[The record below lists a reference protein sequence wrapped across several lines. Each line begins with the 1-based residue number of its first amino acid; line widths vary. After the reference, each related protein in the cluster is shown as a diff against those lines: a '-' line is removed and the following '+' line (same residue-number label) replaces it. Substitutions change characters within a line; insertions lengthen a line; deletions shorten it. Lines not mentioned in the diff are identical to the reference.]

1 MNQQKKIRYAVVGA
15 GWISQA
21 AFMPGVKH
29 TGNSELTALVT
40 GDPKKAKELAKKYE
54 IPKTYTYEQY
64 GELLKS
70 GEIDAVY
77 LALPND
83 LHTEYTV
90 RTLEAGIHVLLEK
103 PMAPTEAECQAIID
117 AAEKSGAKL
126 MIAYRLHFEP
136 GNLKAVEAI
145 RSGQIGEARL
155 FSSVFCQNVSSSN
168 HRADPKHWAGPLQDM
183 GPYPINA
190 ARYLFQDEPIDVFAE
205 KIETGPTDVRS
216 VQRRLWREFD

>member
-83 LHTEYTV
+83 LHTEYTFCSKSPWP
-90 RTLEAGIHVLLEK
+90 RPK
-103 PMAPTEAECQAIID
+103 PNARPSSTPPKKAEQ
-117 AAEKSGAKL
+117 
-126 MIAYRLHFEP
+126 
-136 GNLKAVEAI
+136 
-145 RSGQIGEARL
+145 
-155 FSSVFCQNVSSSN
+155 SS
-168 HRADPKHWAGPLQDM
+168 
-183 GPYPINA
+183 
-190 ARYLFQDEPIDVFAE
+190 
-205 KIETGPTDVRS
+205 
-216 VQRRLWREFD
+216 